1 MLREPRNSI
10 NNNTL
15 LLFFLQSDWFCVAKM
30 QFAVYTY
37 LTIIFVCLLLYP

>member
-15 LLFFLQSDWFCVAKM
+15 LLFFYNLIGFVCKM